1 MTAPFLI
8 CATAQYEDNEY
19 RSKEME
25 QFLRAGVISSTHG
38 IRGEVKVFPTTD
50 DAARFKEIRKVF
62 LDTGREQLELEI
74 QSVRF
79 FKQFVIV
86 KFKGIDNINDI
97 EKYKAYYCG
106 LCHVLK
112 EKYGKD
118 GTNNLSYDMTF
129 LTLLLTD
136 LYNADIKGGFERCIA
151 KPLKEHKYIISTY
164 SEYAADM
171 QMMLSYY
178 SELDKQKDKDE
189 DADSKKLKVLS
200 AYIADIDKKYPRQAK
215 CLKDGLMSL
224 SEAEKNGEEVDFTF
238 KAVFAQNAEHLKN
251 IRFYIPPVQGTHI
264 MENFINQFIKSEHTN
279 KPINSLLD
287 KQEINPLS
295 L

>member
-1 MTAPFLI
+1 MFGYIT
-8 CATAQYEDNEY
+8 
-19 RSKEME
+19 
-25 QFLRAGVISSTHG
+25 
-38 IRGEVKVFPTTD
+38 PTKSNLT
-50 DAARFKEIRKVF
+50 K
-62 LDTGREQLELEI
+62 
-74 QSVRF
+74 S
-79 FKQFVIV
+79 
-86 KFKGIDNINDI
+86 DI

-106 LCHVLK
+106 LCHALK

-118 GTNNLSYDMTF
+118 GTSNLSYDMTF

-189 DADSKKLKVLS
+189 DADSKKLKALS

-215 CLKDGLMSL
+215 CLKDGLRSL
-224 SEAEKNGEEVDFTF
+224 SEAEKNGEEDAGKMAYIFGLAVSEVFNPIENDFFSPT
-238 KAVFAQNAEHLKN
+238 
-251 IRFYIPPVQGTHI
+251 
-264 MENFINQFIKSEHTN
+264 
-279 KPINSLLD
+279 LLD
-287 KQEINPLS
+287 LGRS
-295 L
+295 LGSFIYLMDAFLDRKKDERKSAYNLLLRLNGEVIESLMMNAATDASTSFEALALDDNLAILRNIIYSGIWKNYDKEKNDER